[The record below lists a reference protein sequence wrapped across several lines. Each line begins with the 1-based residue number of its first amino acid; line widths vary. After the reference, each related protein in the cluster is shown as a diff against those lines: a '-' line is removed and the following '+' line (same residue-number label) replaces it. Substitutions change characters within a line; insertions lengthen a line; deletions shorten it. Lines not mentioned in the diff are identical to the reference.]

1 MYICP
6 IGNLLVFCKKLTS
19 TKVPGRRA
27 SENFHCLRRWERN
40 TVLKLSLLRETVAT
54 REEWCKWEGLINRSL
69 QGMELTAGALPP
81 S

>member
-27 SENFHCLRRWERN
+27 SENFYGLRRWERN
-40 TVLKLSLLRETVAT
+40 TVLKLSLVREAVAT
-54 REEWCKWEGLINRSL
+54 GEEWCKWEGLINRSL